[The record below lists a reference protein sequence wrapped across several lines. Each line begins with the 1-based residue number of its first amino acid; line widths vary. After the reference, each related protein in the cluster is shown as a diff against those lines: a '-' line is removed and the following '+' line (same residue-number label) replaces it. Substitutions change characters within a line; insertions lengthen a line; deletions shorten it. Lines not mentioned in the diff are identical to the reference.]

1 MISDDDDDD
10 DDDGGG
16 VDDDDE
22 CRVPFASYEFLAVT
36 AQTITDTITE
46 MAEAEC
52 EASDR

>member
-1 MISDDDDDD
+1 MMMMMMMMM
-10 DDDGGG
+10 
-16 VDDDDE
+16 VLMTDDDDE
-22 CRVPFASYEFLAVT
+22 CRVPFASYEFLAMT

>member
-1 MISDDDDDD
+1 MIIEDDDDDD
-10 DDDGGG
+10 DDG